1 MGRFSKVRRNRE
13 MDDEINMVPIM
24 NMFMVLIPFLLM
36 SASFFHI
43 KAINTSVPVL
53 AEGSS
58 EDAAEKQIIVTV
70 VVKLKNDGIKTTALS
85 SDLSEK
91 ELADLEG
98 DFIFEATADSETA
111 YAAFS
116 EYLKKVKGLYPK
128 SDTLILIPEDDI
140 LYDTIIQT
148 MDVARKTD
156 QDALF
161 PNVVLSASLG

>member
-1 MGRFSKVRRNRE
+1 MARFSKVRRSGE

-53 AEGSS
+53 ADGGS
-58 EDAAEKQIIVTV
+58 DAAAEKQIVVTV
-70 VVKLKNDGIKTTALS
+70 VAKLKVDALQVSALS
-85 SDLSEK
+85 KDLSEGD
-91 ELADLEG
+91 LSALEG
-98 DFIFEATADSETA
+98 EFSIATDSEQAFT
-111 YAAFS
+111 AFS
-116 EYLKKVKGLYPK
+116 EHLKKIKDLYPK
-128 SDTLILIPEDDI
+128 SNTLILIPEDEI

-148 MDVARKTD
+148 MDVARKID
-156 QDALF
+156 ADALF

>member
-1 MGRFSKVRRNRE
+1 MAFSKVRRKKE

-53 AEGSS
+53 ADGGA
-58 EDAAEKQIIVTV
+58 DTAAEKQIIVTV
-70 VVKLKNDGIKTTALS
+70 VAKLKLDALQVSALS
-85 SDLSEK
+85 KDLGEGD
-91 ELADLEG
+91 LAALEG
-98 DFIFEATADSETA
+98 EFSITTDSEQA
-111 YAAFS
+111 YVAFS
-116 EYLKKVKGLYPK
+116 QHLKKIKDLYPK

-148 MDVARKTD
+148 MDVARKTEV
-156 QDALF
+156 DALF

>member
-1 MGRFSKVRRNRE
+1 MAFSKVRRNRE

-53 AEGSS
+53 ADGSN
-58 EDAAEKQIIVTV
+58 EVAAEKQIIVTV
-70 VVKLKNDGIKTTALS
+70 VAKLKVDGIQISALS
-85 SDLSEK
+85 SDLSEGD
-91 ELADLEG
+91 LATLDGE
-98 DFIFEATADSETA
+98 FFFSADNEQA
-111 YAAFS
+111 YIAFS
-116 EYLKKVKGLYPK
+116 EHLKKIKDLYPK
-128 SDTLILIPEDDI
+128 SNTLILIPEDEI

-156 QDALF
+156 ADALF